1 MNRQLTSLSF
11 MHEGHEINLD
21 QSNGAQSIQLLPRD
35 IPQSSLEPSLWLTLQ
50 QCADMVKRILSN
62 IQPALPVQNVI
73 ANALAPIP
81 IGKIDVKAG
90 DQNDG
95 LLVGEPV
102 KINLSPAQI
111 KVVLAL
117 KESIARGQLL
127 GFLQGFPG
135 GGNTTTA
142 LKMEEVTGLR
152 VLYCGS
158 TGTAAANFKSETI
171 NSLLSLGLSVDNIDL
186 ATEITR
192 AQTMAKIVQLMD
204 YYHMLLIDEASML
217 TPITLARIDL
227 RLRHCFDPNLEFGGK
242 HILLLGDM

>member
-21 QSNGAQSIQLLPRD
+21 QSDSAQSIQLMPPV
-35 IPQSSLEPSLWLTLQ
+35 IPQSSLEPYLWLTSRE
-50 QCADMVKRILSN
+50 CADMVKRILSN

-73 ANALAPIP
+73 ANGLPPIP

-102 KINLSPAQI
+102 EINLSPAQI

-117 KESIARGQLL
+117 KESIAGGQLL
-127 GFLQGFPG
+127 GFLQGFRG
-135 GGNTTTA
+135 ARKTTTGQ
-142 LKMEEVTGLR
+142 KMDEVTGLR
-152 VLYCGS
+152 VLHCGS

-204 YYHMLLIDEASML
+204 YYHMLY
-217 TPITLARIDL
+217 
-227 RLRHCFDPNLEFGGK
+227 
-242 HILLLGDM
+242 